1 MTTTYTVK
9 LIREGDKQSLI
20 IPQEFILSTTEFTL
34 RQEDDKLILEPI
46 PKTSLLKLLSSLDDL
61 DEEFPDIEDGL
72 LPLDD
77 IEL

>member
-9 LIREGDKQSLI
+9 LIREGNKQSLI